1 LASKRINPAGGV
13 KTRSRVGSSALPAAL
28 FRPAPGPASA
38 RELALDLTRR
48 RPRDAWGWRRLAS
61 ALIDL
66 NLFSD
71 ARRALVRMER
81 VAVKGEGYMV
91 AVAWGHYYSSHG
103 DFARAEKRYRRA
115 ATRSPAAL
123 VILGGL
129 LARQGRFLD
138 AARCYRRA
146 TRARADRR
154 LARDEGHLNLALI
167 SRARRRYPEALVSLE
182 AALTIDRKYLEALT
196 VRRDVR
202 AALKAI
208 APQRERTHWR
218 WIMRTL
224 YTSPALA
231 HELAI
236 AYTQRYPREYAGW
249 VALAIVLGGFG
260 RRRAAAVALGRA
272 QRAFI
277 SEARNG
283 LDWGGWQEPPAAL
296 FARQWGELAE
306 ANIDVR
312 CAERWY
318 RRAVKT
324 HVSTDTL
331 ASLARVLVRQGRF
344 AAAERYL
351 ARAIAIDSGDLREGH
366 YLLALI
372 ARARRRYPEALAHLS
387 AALRAASD
395 FQVARQAQR
404 DVRSAMRISKRNR

>member
-1 LASKRINPAGGV
+1 LASKRINPAGGEV
-13 KTRSRVGSSALPAAL
+13 KASSRVGSSALPPAL
-28 FRPAPGPASA
+28 FRPAPGPATA
-38 RELALDLTRR
+38 RELALDFTRR
-48 RPRDAWGWRRLAS
+48 RPRDAWAWRRLAS

-71 ARRALVRMER
+71 ARRALERMKR

-91 AVAWGHYYSSHG
+91 AVAWGNYYASHG
-103 DFARAEKRYRRA
+103 DFARAEGRYRRA
-115 ATRSPAAL
+115 AAISPAAL

-129 LARQGRFLD
+129 LARQGKLLD
-138 AARCYRRA
+138 AERCHRRA

-167 SRARRRYPEALVSLE
+167 ARARRRYPEALVSLQ
-182 AALTIDRKYLEALT
+182 AAITIDRKYLEALS

-224 YTSPALA
+224 YASPALA
-231 HELAI
+231 HELTI

-249 VALAIVLGGFG
+249 VVLAIVLGGFG
-260 RRRAAAVALGRA
+260 RRRDAAVALGRA

-277 SEARNG
+277 SEARHG
-283 LDWGGWQEPPAAL
+283 MDWQQWKEPPAAF

-306 ANIDVR
+306 ANMDGR
-312 CAERWY
+312 GAERWY
-318 RRAVKT
+318 RRAVKA
-324 HVSTDTL
+324 HASTDTL
-331 ASLARVLVRQGRF
+331 TSLARVLVRQGRF

-351 ARAIAIDSGDLREGH
+351 ARAIGIDSGDLHESH

-372 ARARRRYPEALAHLS
+372 ARARRRYPEALAHVG

-395 FQVARQAQR
+395 FPVARQALR
-404 DVRSAMRISKRNR
+404 DVRSAMRISKRD